1 MYIQRRRRPSWGRRT
16 CRRTFL
22 QRGRYARTVA
32 AVRRSPAAS
41 FSQGAA
47 APTATYGRWR
57 QERPL
62 APPPPALER
71 VASPS
76 ASGLSSP
83 ARGGRR
89 RRRAPLAR
97 SVCAR
102 ARAHL
107 GVHVNVHAP
116 RVPGATAAASETS
129 PSISSAP
136 AGRPRAIKSARRR
149 DVAAGRRL
157 DRREGFGGSRG
168 QPIADTAHWL
178 APARAR
184 SQRCPGPAPPG
195 PAPGMER

>member
-1 MYIQRRRRPSWGRRT
+1 MYIQRRSRPSWGRRT

-97 SVCAR
+97 SVSAR

-116 RVPGATAAASETS
+116 RVPGATAAASRARPRH
-129 PSISSAP
+129 PSISSAKRSVR
-136 AGRPRAIKSARRR
+136 AVRPGPLRP
-149 DVAAGRRL
+149 
-157 DRREGFGGSRG
+157 GFGGSRAR
-168 QPIADTAHWL
+168 PADCRHGAL

-184 SQRCPGPAPPG
+184 AEPEMPRRHWPPSPEG
-195 PAPGMER
+195 